1 MRLLDN
7 LQRRFGRFA
16 VPHVTE
22 GLIAS
27 RCSPTCFARAGPIS

>member
-1 MRLLDN
+1 MKLLDQ

-22 GLIAS
+22 GLIVLQVL
-27 RCSPTCFARAGPIS
+27 TYFMVKG